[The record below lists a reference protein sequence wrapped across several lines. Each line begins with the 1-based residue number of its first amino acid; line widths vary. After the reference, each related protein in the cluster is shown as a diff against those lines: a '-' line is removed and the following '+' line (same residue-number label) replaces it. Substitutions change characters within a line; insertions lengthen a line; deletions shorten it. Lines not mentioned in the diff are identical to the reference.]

1 MALPKAYNRCSRFV
15 LRYANMVVQA
25 RYDARN
31 PQAIKRLVA
40 NGRSSAPSAR
50 PSWRPA

>member
-1 MALPKAYNRCSRFV
+1 MF
-15 LRYANMVVQA
+15 QA

-40 NGRSSAPSAR
+40 NGTLLRPFSHRSWKPV
-50 PSWRPA
+50 